1 MQIIASDFDNT
12 IYYADNP
19 ERNIKNVEAIRE
31 FIAQGNIFCIITG
44 RNYTRLKKTMNEL
57 DIPYTYLICEDGAK
71 IFNSVDYCIDST
83 FLDEEEIVQVKRVLE
98 DLEVDYYL
106 DDGYNET
113 EYHPDC
119 VKIVVRT
126 SSPEE
131 KKKILDA
138 IYDKINVHIY
148 ASRNHV
154 NIIHKTVN
162 KEYALKRLF
171 AKEETLDITQL
182 HVVGDDL
189 NDYEML
195 KAFDGVV
202 MKEHNPLLDELGKEE
217 YETLSDYIED
227 LLKRNKLLQ
236 K

>member
-12 IYYADNP
+12 IYYADDP
-19 ERNIKNVEAIRE
+19 ERNMKNVEAIKKFVAE
-31 FIAQGNIFCIITG
+31 GNIFCVITG

-57 DIPYTYLICEDGAK
+57 GLPYTYLVCEDGAK

-83 FLDEEEIVQVKRVLE
+83 FLDEEEIVKVRNVL
-98 DLEVDYYL
+98 DILDVDYYL

-138 IYDKINVHIY
+138 IEEKINVHIY

-162 KEYALKRLF
+162 KEYALRRLF
-171 AKEETLDITQL
+171 RIENLDISKL
-182 HVVGDDL
+182 HVVGDDM

-195 KAFDGVV
+195 KAFDGAI
-202 MKEHNPLLDELGKEE
+202 MREHNPLLNELNKEE
-217 YETLSDYIED
+217 FENLSDYIEE

>member
-12 IYYADNP
+12 IYYANDEEKN
-19 ERNIKNVEAIRE
+19 RKNIEAIRQ
-31 FIAQGNIFCIITG
+31 FIKEGNIFIIITG
-44 RNYTRLKKTMNEL
+44 RNYTRLKKTMNEY
-57 DIPYTYLICEDGAK
+57 DIPYTYLVCEDGAK

-83 FLDEEEIVQVKRVLE
+83 FLDEEEIVKVKKVLE

-113 EYHPDC
+113 EYHEDC

-126 SSPEE
+126 SSLEE
-131 KKKILDA
+131 KEKILNA

-162 KEYALKRLF
+162 KEYALNRLF
-171 AKEETLDITQL
+171 KIENLDFSKL

-195 KAFDGVV
+195 KAFDGAI
-202 MKEHNPLLDELGKEE
+202 MKEHNPLLDELNKEE
-217 YETLSDYIED
+217 YETISDYIEEI
-227 LLKRNKLLQ
+227 LNKNKLLQ

>member
-12 IYYADNP
+12 IYYEGKEDINKK
-19 ERNIKNVEAIRE
+19 NIEAIRK
-31 FIAQGNIFCIITG
+31 FIAEGNIFIIITG
-44 RNYTRLKKTMNEL
+44 RNYTRLKKTLNENN
-57 DIPYTYLICEDGAK
+57 IPYTYLVCEDGAK
-71 IFNSVDYCIDST
+71 IFNSTDYCIDST
-83 FLDEEEIVQVKRVLE
+83 FLDEEEIVKVKKVLE
-98 DLEVDYYL
+98 ELNVDYYL

-126 SSPEE
+126 SSLEE
-131 KKKILDA
+131 KERILNA

-162 KEYALKRLF
+162 KEYALRRMF
-171 AKEETLDITQL
+171 RIEELDISKL

-195 KAFDGVV
+195 KAFDGAI
-202 MKEHNPLLDELGKEE
+202 MKEHNPLLDDLKKEE
-217 YETLSDYIED
+217 YETLSDYIEEV
-227 LLKRNKLLQ
+227 LKRNKLLQ